1 MTVTG
6 ASAPVSMI
14 ADALEA
20 GRDGAFRCYNGIV
33 WAALVDAARD
43 ARAPAE
49 DALAA
54 ADTPLF

>member
-1 MTVTG
+1 
-6 ASAPVSMI
+6 VSRI

-20 GRDGAFRCYNGIV
+20 RRDELVGAAWEAI
-33 WAALVDAARD
+33 DAARD

-54 ADTPLF
+54 AGTLLF